1 MSGLSTGGAR
11 GYQGKAPEKGIFPL
25 DHFGE
30 CKKVQEQYLVCI
42 KANSGKALACNEL
55 AKGYLQCRMDRNLM
69 AKQDLVDLG
78 FATAPGAPDAQ
89 QQAGNKAAVPNQRQ
103 RQGFTAG
110 SQR

>member
-1 MSGLSTGGAR
+1 
-11 GYQGKAPEKGIFPL
+11 
-25 DHFGE
+25 
-30 CKKVQEQYLVCI
+30 
-42 KANSGKALACNEL
+42 
-55 AKGYLQCRMDRNLM
+55 M

-89 QQAGNKAAVPNQRQ
+89 QQAVNKAAVPNQRQ